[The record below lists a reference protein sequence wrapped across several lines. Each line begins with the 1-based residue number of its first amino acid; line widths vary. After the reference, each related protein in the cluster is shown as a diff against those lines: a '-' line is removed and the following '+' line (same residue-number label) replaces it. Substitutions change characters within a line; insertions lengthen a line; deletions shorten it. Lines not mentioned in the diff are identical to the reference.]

1 MSENRLANATSPY
14 LLQHKSN
21 PVHWYEWGDEALA
34 DAKRQNKPILLS
46 VGYAACHWCHVMAHE
61 SFEDESTADVMNE
74 LFINIKVD
82 REERPDID
90 QIYMSALHALGE
102 QGGWPLTMFLTP
114 DAEPFWGGTYF
125 PKESRWGKP
134 SFRDALHAVH
144 KTFHEDK
151 DRIDSNTQGLIEAI
165 KTEVL
170 PTAPIDAS
178 LLGLAGDRLLS
189 LFDKEHGGIKGA
201 PKFPQASVLD
211 FLWRYG
217 LRSGNENAK
226 AMYLHTLRKI
236 CNGGIYD
243 HLRGGIARYSVD
255 HLWLVPHFEKML
267 YDNAQFIDNLVTAWL
282 ATGEELFRVRI
293 EESVEWLLA
302 EMRLPGGGF
311 ASSLDADSDGI
322 EGKFYVWSH
331 DEVMSVLGSEDGTYL
346 ARFYD
351 IRPEGN
357 WEDTNIPH
365 RLAVPTASQKDENR
379 LARLKNRLL
388 DHRSKRTR
396 PGLDDKVLAD
406 WNGLMIA
413 ALSRAG
419 RLVSRESW
427 VKHAEEAY
435 DFISAKMI
443 SNGRVAHAWRDYR
456 TIKPGFHSDH
466 ANMMLAA
473 LALSESIPSKAGHY
487 IDQAIAIGAALIEH
501 HEHESGGF
509 YMTADD
515 ATDLVIRPV
524 SAIDEATPS
533 GNSQAAEAFFRLYL
547 LTGDARY
554 LEVADR
560 TLIAF
565 SQEIPKNVFG
575 TASLLRTF
583 DTRMHGRTAVIVSP
597 NGTDPNPLLK
607 QIKSAVDPALMAFTI
622 EDGDHLPN
630 THPAFGKNALDG
642 KPTAYLCR
650 EGACSLPIQTKKDL
664 QAALQKIQ

>member
-14 LLQHKSN
+14 LHQHKDN
-21 PVHWYEWGDEALA
+21 PVHWYEWGEEALA
-34 DAKRQNKPILLS
+34 DARRLNKPILLS

-61 SFEDESTADVMNE
+61 SFEDESTARVMND

-90 QIYMSALHALGE
+90 QIYMNALHALGE

-114 DAEPFWGGTYF
+114 NAEPFWGGTYF

-134 SFRDALHAVH
+134 SFVDALQAVH
-144 KTFHEDK
+144 RTFHEDK
-151 DRIDSNTQGLIEAI
+151 DRIETNRQGLIEAI
-165 KTEVL
+165 KTEVV

-178 LLGLAGDRLLS
+178 LLALAGDRLLS

-217 LRSGNENAK
+217 LRSGNEEAK
-226 AMYLHTLRKI
+226 AMYLHTMRKI

-243 HLRGGIARYSVD
+243 HLRGGLARYSVD

-293 EESVEWLLA
+293 EETVEWLIA
-302 EMRLPGGGF
+302 EMRLPGGAF
-311 ASSLDADSDGI
+311 ASSLDADSEGV

-331 DEVMSVLGSEDGTYL
+331 KEVISVLGEEDGDYFT
-346 ARFYD
+346 RIYD

-357 WEDTNIPH
+357 WEDANIPH

-379 LARLKNRLL
+379 LARLRKRLL
-388 DHRSKRTR
+388 EHRSKRIR
-396 PGLDDKVLAD
+396 PALDDKVLAD
-406 WNGLMIA
+406 WNGLLIA
-413 ALSRAG
+413 ALARAG

-427 VKHAEEAY
+427 VELAEEAY
-435 DFISAKMI
+435 RFTMDNMHSD
-443 SNGRVAHAWRDYR
+443 GRIAHAWRDGK
-456 TIKPGFHSDH
+456 TIRPGFHTDH

-473 LALSESIPSKAGHY
+473 IALSEALP
-487 IDQAIAIGAALIEH
+487 DQATSFIKDAEMIGQALKEWH
-501 HEHESGGF
+501 AHPQGGF
-509 YMTADD
+509 YMTAAD
-515 ATDLVIRPV
+515 AADLIVRPV

-547 LTGDARY
+547 LTGTAEHLKMADA
-554 LEVADR
+554 

-565 SQEIPKNVFG
+565 SKEIPKNVFG

-583 DTRMHGRTAVIVSP
+583 DTRMQGRIGVIVAP
-597 NGTDPNPLLK
+597 NDTDPNPLAK
-607 QIKSAVDPALMAFTI
+607 QLRGAVDPALMSFI
-622 EDGDHLPN
+622 VQDGDHLPPQ
-630 THPAFGKNALDG
+630 HPAHGKNALDG

-650 EGACSLPIQTKKDL
+650 EGACSLPLQTKKDL
-664 QAALQKIQ
+664 FAALQKID